1 MTEHRAALQ
10 HIPNDPQDFSP
21 GDGGAPGASQHGSV
35 VVFVAD
41 LVCPWCRLALHTLL
55 PVAARLGYGLR
66 WHPFLLN
73 PGLPP
78 EGVPRSLY
86 LERKFGSAEAAQA
99 VLRRVARRGRLQGL
113 DFDFARIARQPD
125 TVPAHALLLEAE
137 RAGRLAPLALALFER
152 FFEQGA
158 DLSDRAL
165 LAELAASAGLGPEAV
180 RAALSP
186 DRHAA
191 VRAAHRRAV
200 AREID
205 GVPAF
210 LLPGVGL
217 LAGAQPEEALGAF
230 LELGLVTAALDAGA
244 VQGRQG
250 S

>member
-1 MTEHRAALQ
+1 MDSRAFLAVQ
-10 HIPNDPQDFSP
+10 HKLT
-21 GDGGAPGASQHGSV
+21 V
-35 VVFVAD
+35 TFVAD

-86 LERKFGSAEAAQA
+86 LERKFGSSEAAAA

-137 RAGRLAPLALALFER
+137 RAGRLVALALLLFEHFFER
-152 FFEQGA
+152 GT
-158 DLSDRAL
+158 DLGDRTL
-165 LAELAASAGLGPEAV
+165 LAELAGAAGLAPEAIQ
-180 RAALSP
+180 AAFSA

-191 VRAAHRRAV
+191 VRAAHRRAL
-200 AREID
+200 AREIA

-217 LAGAQPEEALGAF
+217 LAGAQPEEALTAF
-230 LELGLVTAALDAGA
+230 LELGLAIAELDVTERGAA
-244 VQGRQG
+244 QGRQG

>member
-1 MTEHRAALQ
+1 MAEHRAAPQ
-10 HIPNDPQDFSP
+10 HAPRDPQDLSP
-21 GDGGAPGASQHGSV
+21 GDESEHAAPQQDLTV
-35 VVFVAD
+35 TFVAD

-55 PVAARLGYGLR
+55 PVAERLGCGLR

-78 EGVPRSLY
+78 EGVPRGLY
-86 LERKFGSAEAAQA
+86 LERKFGSPEAAAA

-113 DFDFARIARQPD
+113 DFAFARIASQPD

-137 RAGRLAPLALALFER
+137 RAGRLGPLALALFER
-152 FFEQGA
+152 FFEAGE
-158 DLSDRAL
+158 DLSDPAL
-165 LAELAASAGLGPEAV
+165 LAELAERAGLGPEALA
-180 RAALSP
+180 AALSP
-186 DRHAA
+186 DRHAL

-217 LAGAQPEEALGAF
+217 LAGAQPAEALTAF
-230 LELGLVTAALDAGA
+230 LELGLLTAAG
-244 VQGRQG
+244 
-250 S
+250 